1 MRRPPKRPR
10 RPSEL
15 GVSGWIVVGARL
27 RQSRA
32 QVEKRGALAS
42 GLEGHRALLWGG
54 LLGGFLEGFLGG
66 VAFLPI
72 APAVQGLL
80 EPKP

>member
-1 MRRPPKRPR
+1 MRPPKRPG

-42 GLEGHRALLWGG
+42 GLEGHRALLWGAFG
-54 LLGGFLEGFLGG
+54 AFWRLFFGG
-66 VAFLPI
+66 VALTI
-72 APAVQGLL
+72 APVVQGLL